1 MSFVPAQ
8 LPRAAGVS
16 IDRAVL
22 GFAFVLSLVSG
33 AALGLFPAWHL
44 SRGELQPTLQTYER
58 ATLPAQRIRLA
69 ILATEVALAV
79 VLLAGAALFAR
90 SFVRLVGVDLGFAP
104 KNVLSLRVR
113 TLESRYATVDQQ
125 RAFLEDALDRLAALP
140 GVTAVAAVEM
150 LPVTRARRGGAVTAA
165 AGPVGDP
172 IEAEPRVISPGYFE
186 TMGIDVVMGRP
197 FDRRDSSAAPQVA
210 VINETLA
217 QRLWPGARADG
228 QRLRYESYG
237 TVEVRDVIG
246 VVRDVRGF
254 AVDAKADPQLYLPY
268 PQSWLVPPRFVIR
281 TAGDPEHFVAAVRHE
296 LRLLDSRAAIENIQP
311 LTAHVAASIAQPRF
325 QTWLLAV
332 FGASGLLLAA
342 VGIGGVVAYSVSRQT
357 REIGIRMALGAG
369 PRDVMRT
376 VTAPS
381 LVALG
386 IGLAAGLAAAL
397 ALGRVARA
405 FLFEI
410 EPHDP
415 VTLGAVVV
423 ALGATALVAAWLPAR
438 RAQRIDPLVAL
449 RSE

>member
-1 MSFVPAQ
+1 
-8 LPRAAGVS
+8 
-16 IDRAVL
+16 
-22 GFAFVLSLVSG
+22 
-33 AALGLFPAWHL
+33 
-44 SRGELQPTLQTYER
+44 
-58 ATLPAQRIRLA
+58 
-69 ILATEVALAV
+69 
-79 VLLAGAALFAR
+79 
-90 SFVRLVGVDLGFAP
+90 
-104 KNVLSLRVR
+104 
-113 TLESRYATVDQQ
+113 
-125 RAFLEDALDRLAALP
+125 
-140 GVTAVAAVEM
+140 
-150 LPVTRARRGGAVTAA
+150 
-165 AGPVGDP
+165 
-172 IEAEPRVISPGYFE
+172 
-186 TMGIDVVMGRP
+186 MGRP

-237 TVEVRDVIG
+237 KVEVRDVIG

-296 LRLLDSRAAIENIQP
+296 LRLLDSRAAVENIQP
-311 LTAHVAASIAQPRF
+311 LTAHVDASIAQPRF
-325 QTWLLAV
+325 QAWLLAV

-369 PRDVMRT
+369 SRDVMRT
-376 VTAPS
+376 VTGPS

-415 VTLGAVVV
+415 VTLGALVV

-438 RAQRIDPLVAL
+438 RAQRIDPLDAL
-449 RSE
+449 RAE